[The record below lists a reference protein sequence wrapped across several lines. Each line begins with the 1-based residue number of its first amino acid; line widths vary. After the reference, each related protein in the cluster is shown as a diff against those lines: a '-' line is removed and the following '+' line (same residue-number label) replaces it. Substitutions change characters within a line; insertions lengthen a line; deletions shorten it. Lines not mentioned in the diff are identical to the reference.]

1 VNNEILYWGLK
12 FSELVTLIG
21 IIVGPIVAV
30 AMTLVIEAKRRQHDS
45 KIQIMRMILNT
56 RHLPADPS
64 YNAAINL
71 IPVEFNRDKTVMDAW
86 KDYISHVRFKPS
98 DENKNEHNTLSL
110 AKQTTMIFRLMK
122 NLKFN
127 LSETEI
133 QTSAYASEGS
143 IIRDNL
149 YLDSLHA
156 NVRIANALEHQTIAV
171 QNSLKGREHILKNK
185 AKTQKKAPNR
195 SP

>member
-1 VNNEILYWGLK
+1 VNNETLYWGLK

-30 AMTLVIEAKRRQHDS
+30 AMTLLVEAKRRQRDS

-71 IPVEFNRDKTVMDAW
+71 IPVEFNNDEKVMSAW

-98 DENKNEHNTLSL
+98 DENKSGHDTLTI
-110 AKQTTMIFRLMK
+110 AKQTTMIFQLMK
-122 NLKFN
+122 NLGFN

-149 YLDSLHA
+149 YLASLHA
-156 NVRIANALEHQTIAV
+156 NVRIADALERQTTTV
-171 QNSLKGREHILKNK
+171 QNSVNQQSEILRSKTAPLK
-185 AKTQKKAPNR
+185 KKG
-195 SP
+195 SK

>member
-1 VNNEILYWGLK
+1 MNNETLYWGLR
-12 FSELVTLIG
+12 FSELVTLVG

-30 AMTLVIEAKRRQHDS
+30 AMTLLVETRRRQRDS

-71 IPVEFNRDKTVMDAW
+71 IPVEFNNDKKVMSTW
-86 KDYISHVRFKPS
+86 KDYISHVRVKPS
-98 DENKNEHNTLSL
+98 DENKNGHDIFTI
-110 AKQTTMIFRLMK
+110 AKQTTMIFQLMK
-122 NLKFN
+122 NLGFH

-149 YLDSLHA
+149 YLDSLRA
-156 NVRIANALEHQTIAV
+156 NVRIADALERQATTV
-171 QNSLKGREHILKNK
+171 QNSVDQQGEVLRNKNAPLK
-185 AKTQKKAPNR
+185 KKG
-195 SP
+195 SQ

>member
-1 VNNEILYWGLK
+1 MNNETLYWGLR
-12 FSELVTLIG
+12 FSELVTLVG

-30 AMTLVIEAKRRQHDS
+30 AMTLLVETRRRQRES

-71 IPVEFNRDKTVMDAW
+71 IPVEFNNDKKVMSTW
-86 KDYISHVRFKPS
+86 KDYISHVRFRPS
-98 DENKNEHNTLSL
+98 DENKNEHDRFTT
-110 AKQTTMIFRLMK
+110 AKQTTMIFQLMK
-122 NLKFN
+122 NLGFH

-149 YLDSLHA
+149 YLDSLRA
-156 NVRIANALEHQTIAV
+156 NVRIADALERQATTV
-171 QNSLKGREHILKNK
+171 QNSVDQQGEVLRNKNAPLK
-185 AKTQKKAPNR
+185 KKG
-195 SP
+195 SQ

>member
-1 VNNEILYWGLK
+1 VNNEILYWGLR
-12 FSELVTLIG
+12 FSELVTLVG

-30 AMTLVIEAKRRQHDS
+30 AMTLLVETRRRQRDS

-71 IPVEFNRDKTVMDAW
+71 IPIEFNNDKKVMLTW
-86 KDYISHVRFKPS
+86 KEYISHVRFKPS
-98 DENKNEHNTLSL
+98 DENKNGHDSL
-110 AKQTTMIFRLMK
+110 TIAKQTTMIFQLMK
-122 NLKFN
+122 NLGFN

-143 IIRDNL
+143 IIRDNM
-149 YLDSLHA
+149 YLASLHA
-156 NVRIANALEHQTIAV
+156 NVRIADALENQAKTV
-171 QNSLKGREHILKNK
+171 QNSVDQQGEVLRNKSGPLK
-185 AKTQKKAPNR
+185 KKG
-195 SP
+195 SK